1 MSMIDDM
8 LNKEITIGSFT
19 FTEENIIEYARQFD
33 PQYFHVDPVA
43 AKDSLF
49 GNLCASGWHSAS
61 IWVKLNIEFLKREVA
76 EMIAKG
82 ETPPVF
88 GPSPGFENLTWAR
101 PVFAGDTLTYTRTVT
116 SIRALESKPGWS
128 MITMICAAKDQNNEP
143 LLRFENAAMIMLP
156 D

>member
-1 MSMIDDM
+1 MSIIDEM
-8 LNKEITIGSFT
+8 LNKEVILGSFT
-19 FTEENIIEYARQFD
+19 FTQENIIEFARQFD

-61 IWVKLNIEFLKREVA
+61 VWMKLNMKSLEREVG
-76 EMIAKG
+76 EMLAKG

-88 GPSPGFENLTWAR
+88 GPSPGFTNLTWTR

-116 SIRALESKPGWS
+116 SVRALESKPGWS
-128 MITMICAAKDQNNEP
+128 MITMLCTARDEKNEEI
-143 LLRFENAAMIMLP
+143 LRFENAAMIKLP
-156 D
+156 

>member
-1 MSMIDDM
+1 MSVIDDM
-8 LNKEITIGSFT
+8 LNKEVILGSFT
-19 FTEENIIEYARQFD
+19 FTQENIIEYARQFD

-61 IWVKLNIEFLKREVA
+61 VWVKLNIQSLQREVA

-82 ETPPVF
+82 EIPPVF
-88 GPSPGFENLTWAR
+88 GPSPGFTNLTWTR
-101 PVFAGDTLTYTRTVT
+101 PVFVGDTLTYTRIIT

-128 MITMICAAKDQNNEP
+128 MITMICAARDEKNEEI
-143 LLRFENAAMIMLP
+143 LRFENAAMIKLP
-156 D
+156 